1 MNRKIVNKSV
11 LILLV
16 IFISAIF
23 FSMIRDFLMAL
34 FLAGLFSALL
44 TPIYKRFANWFGG
57 RRSLASLT
65 TVGLMV
71 FFVLL
76 PLGALMGI
84 VTAQA
89 ISVGNSVKPW
99 VQRQIAQPDAFFK
112 LLESI
117 PYWDQIVPYRDTVFQ
132 KAGEMVGGISRYL
145 INSLSSAT
153 VGTVHFLF
161 MTFVL
166 LYAMYFFLRDG
177 KKLVQQALYYLPLG
191 DKDEQILLA
200 RFTSVARA
208 TLKGTAVIGI
218 LQGALAGLAFAV
230 VGIPSAV
237 FWGVIMTVLSILP
250 GIGTALVW
258 VPAAVILGASGHI
271 LKAVG
276 LAVFCGLVVGSLDN
290 VLRPALVGKDTRMHE
305 LMVFLSTLGGIM
317 MFGVVGFIIGPIIA
331 ALFISVWEI
340 YGVMFADILPGAD
353 APWCEPSDQPK
364 TDDISDNTRDE
375 E

>member
-1 MNRKIVNKSV
+1 MNRQTVNKSV
-11 LILLV
+11 LLLV
-16 IFISAIF
+16 VFFISSIF
-23 FSMIRDFLMAL
+23 FSMIRGFLMAL

-44 TPIYKRFANWFGG
+44 TPVYRRFENWFGG

-71 FFVLL
+71 LFVLL

-89 ISVGNSVKPW
+89 IRVGNSVKPW
-99 VQRQIAQPDAFFK
+99 VQQQIAQPDDFFK

-132 KAGEMVGGISRYL
+132 KAGEMVGSISGFL

-153 VGTVHFLF
+153 VGTMNFLF

-166 LYAMYFFLRDG
+166 LYAMYFFLMDG
-177 KKLVQQALYYLPLG
+177 KKLVRQALYYLPLE
-191 DKDEQILLA
+191 DRDEQLLLA

-208 TLKGTAVIGI
+208 TLKGTAVIGV
-218 LQGALAGLAFAV
+218 LQGALSGLAFAV

-237 FWGVIMTVLSILP
+237 FWGVIMTILSILP

-258 VPAAVILGASGHI
+258 VPAAVILGASGHYG
-271 LKAVG
+271 KAAG
-276 LAVFCGLVVGSLDN
+276 LVAFCSLVVGSLDN
-290 VLRPALVGKDTRMHE
+290 LLRPALVGKDTQMHE
-305 LMVFLSTLGGIM
+305 LMIFLSTLGGIV

-340 YGVMFADILPGAD
+340 YGVMFADVLPGVH
-353 APWCEPSDQPK
+353 APGPEPSEKPK
-364 TDDISDNTRDE
+364 MDDISDNAGD
-375 E
+375 

>member
-11 LILLV
+11 LILVV

-71 FFVLL
+71 LFVLL

-153 VGTVHFLF
+153 VGTMHFLF

-191 DKDEQILLA
+191 DEDEQILLA

-276 LAVFCGLVVGSLDN
+276 LAIFCGLVVGSLDN

-340 YGVMFADILPGAD
+340 YGVMFADILPSAH
-353 APWCEPSDQPK
+353 APWPEPSDQPK